1 MSRRRVTVL
10 WALAGIVAAAW
21 YFGWLLTPGRS
32 GVWWLFAA
40 LVAADLFNGFH
51 ALSFWATCL
60 RRVGY
65 RPYAPPADVCV
76 DVLVPTY
83 GEPLDVLRATV
94 SAATRMH
101 GAERRVWLLD
111 DARRDEVAAL
121 ADELGVRYLTRER
134 HRGAKAGNLNDALA
148 ATADDGCEY
157 VCVFDADHAPRPEF
171 LARVLG
177 WFADPRVGL
186 VQTPQRY
193 ANTAAGPLTRAAAE
207 QQAIFFGPIS
217 RGRDGWGA
225 AICCGTNFVARRDA
239 LASAGG
245 FPEDSLTEDIALSAR
260 LTSLGWRLVYDPRE
274 LADGLGPEDARSY
287 LSQQRRWAVGC
298 LDLLLRRRRLLAGL
312 PLAASWQYLVA
323 TSYWLTGWTIL
334 VYLSLPIARLVFG
347 LPVLV
352 DPTGAFA
359 VHFLPYFLIAV
370 VGLGRMTG
378 GGYTWRGLVLN
389 WGSFTIGVR
398 ATLAVVLRRQGG
410 FAVTSKRALQG
421 TPWRLLWPNAIAG
434 SALIAASAY
443 ATAGDPSPAVLGN
456 VSFAVM
462 GAALVTPIVGFSI
475 GQARRARRSLDHRAD
490 AAAPAPQPDRRS
502 LVRDRG
508 RRRGAPPLA
517 GTRGPQRCAAA
528 VAVGLLGTLAGIGA
542 ALAVASAGAPAPHAA
557 PADDGTAVAAGRRFL
572 ARYVGPKGRVLQNG
586 EAASERQARAMLIAV
601 ALRDEAAFRRV
612 WRWTRTHLR
621 RPDELFA
628 GRWSDGRVVDRR
640 PLAAADLDV
649 ARALLVA
656 AGTFDRSRHARA
668 AVRIGEAVRREE
680 TIVAERGRPVLAAG
694 PWARRPRLIEPGSFA
709 PRTTGLLWRATGDG
723 HYASLVRSMRVT
735 AADLLTLSPYRPP
748 DRATVD
754 ARGRATP
761 APAPDG
767 GPAAYGPGAQRLPL
781 RFAESCAPADRAL
794 AGRLWPI
801 LRNDAQSGRLPLRYA
816 VDGSRDGRAHP
827 VAWAAAAA
835 AASAA
840 GDRAA
845 RDRLLDRAEAA
856 ERAAPSADGAAWVAL
871 ARLMLQTGRLQ
882 GCALQALR

>member
-1 MSRRRVTVL
+1 MTVL
-10 WALAGIVAAAW
+10 WALAGIAAAVW
-21 YFGWLLTPGRS
+21 YFGWLLTPGRA

-60 RRVGY
+60 RRAGD
-65 RPYAPPADVCV
+65 RPYAAPAGTCV

-83 GEPLDVLRATV
+83 GEPLDVLRRTLSAT
-94 SAATRMH
+94 TRMQ
-101 GAERRVWLLD
+101 GPEARVWLLD
-111 DARRDEVAAL
+111 DAQRDEVADL
-121 ADELGVRYLTRER
+121 AGELGVRYLTRER

-148 ATADDGCEY
+148 ATAHDGCEY
-157 VCVFDADHAPRPEF
+157 VCVLDADHAPRPEF
-171 LARVLG
+171 LTCVLG

-225 AICCGTNFVARRDA
+225 TICCGTNFVARRDA

-245 FPEDSLTEDIALSAR
+245 FPEDSLTEDIVLSAR
-260 LTSLGWRLVYDPRE
+260 LTNLGWRLVYEPQV

-287 LSQQRRWAVGC
+287 LAQQRRWAVGC
-298 LDLLLRRRRLLAGL
+298 LDMLLRRRRLIAGL

-378 GGYTWRGLVLN
+378 GEYTWRALVLN
-389 WGSFTIGVR
+389 WGSFTVGVR
-398 ATLAVVLRRQGG
+398 ATLAVLLRRQGG

-421 TPWRLLWPNAIAG
+421 TPWELLWPNALAAA
-434 SALIAASAY
+434 ALIAASAY
-443 ATAGDPSPAVLGN
+443 ALARDPSPPVLGN

-462 GAALVTPIVGFSI
+462 GVALITPILGFAAW
-475 GQARRARRSLDHRAD
+475 QARRARRG
-490 AAAPAPQPDRRS
+490 AAALPGDPAPLGDGAVDGEPVMLGEHLTHDTS
-502 LVRDRG
+502 W
-508 RRRGAPPLA
+508 RRRYGAPLLA
-517 GTRGPQRCAAA
+517 GGA
-528 VAVGLLGTLAGIGA
+528 GLLACVGA
-542 ALAVASAGAPAPHAA
+542 ALAVGSAPPAA
-557 PADDGTAVAAGRRFL
+557 PRATAADDRTAVAAGRRFL
-572 ARYVGPKGRVLQNG
+572 ELYVRPDGRVRHSG
-586 EAASERQARAMLIAV
+586 ARVSEAQAHALLIAA
-601 ALRDEAAFRRV
+601 ALRDESAFRTV

-621 RPDELFA
+621 RTDGLFA
-628 GRWSDGRVVDRR
+628 RSWAGARGIDREPASD
-640 PLAAADLDV
+640 ADLDV

-656 AGTFDRSRHARA
+656 AGAFDRPDHARA
-668 AVRIGEAVRREE
+668 AMRIGEAVRREE
-680 TIVAERGRPVLAAG
+680 TFASERGRQVLAAS
-694 PWARRPRLIEPGSFA
+694 PRARRGRLVEPGSFA
-709 PRTTGLLWRATGDG
+709 PRTVGMLWRATRDG
-723 HYASLVRSMRVT
+723 VYRSLARSMRVT
-735 AADLLTLSPYRPP
+735 AGDVLALSPYRPP

-754 ARGRATP
+754 AGGRAVPVPTK
-761 APAPDG
+761 DG
-767 GPAAYGPGAQRLPL
+767 AAAAYGPDAQRLPL
-781 RFAESCAPADRAL
+781 RFAESCAAEDRAL
-794 AGRLWPI
+794 AARLWPV
-801 LRNDAQSGRLPLRYA
+801 LRDDARSGRLALRYG
-816 VDGSRDGRAHP
+816 VDGSRAGRAH
-827 VAWAAAAA
+827 ALGWAAAAGA
-835 AASAA
+835 ATAA

-856 ERAAPSADGAAWVAL
+856 EQAAPGSDGAAWVAL
-871 ARLMLQTGRLQ
+871 ARILLQTGRLE
-882 GCALQALR
+882 GCALHALR